1 MEKCPSIKNIA
12 LILDTADE
20 VQRNM
25 IHGIIRES
33 RRGDPWNL
41 MIANPRMSS
50 PSAVF
55 GSGNT
60 PAGIIAKVAT
70 LKTSSWLANT
80 GLPAVLLDPPDS
92 ENEVGAPLHKFP
104 RVLCDSEAV
113 GLKMANCFILNGF
126 KNFAFYG
133 PQDEGNWCKW
143 RRMAFQK
150 EVRRIGASCL
160 LYREAPHPPC
170 GEQKRKSLA
179 EWIFGLPKPIAI
191 FAADDH
197 WGRRLIDVCNLAGV
211 SIPEEVSITGVNN
224 DTLLCNAAFP
234 SLSSIELDAEEAGAA
249 AARLL
254 AKAMSGTLSSS
265 SVVFYGAKAHVFR
278 NSSVSFQ
285 KRDRLVIGALEYIRA
300 NRGLDLRVYDVACY
314 MRVSARCLEKH
325 FAMTLGHT
333 VHDEIQGIRAKAM
346 ADLVKDR
353 RLPLFAIAQTCG
365 FSGTGHLRVAFHKAF
380 GMSPS
385 QYRDL
390 HANPHED
397 VGAGR
402 RRRPLHRSEPAHHSS
417 RH

>member
-160 LYREAPHPPC
+160 LYREAPHPP
-170 GEQKRKSLA
+170 
-179 EWIFGLPKPIAI
+179 
-191 FAADDH
+191 AASRSGNP
-197 WGRRLIDVCNLAGV
+197 W
-211 SIPEEVSITGVNN
+211 
-224 DTLLCNAAFP
+224 P
-234 SLSSIELDAEEAGAA
+234 S
-249 AARLL
+249 
-254 AKAMSGTLSSS
+254 
-265 SVVFYGAKAHVFR
+265 
-278 NSSVSFQ
+278 
-285 KRDRLVIGALEYIRA
+285 
-300 NRGLDLRVYDVACY
+300 
-314 MRVSARCLEKH
+314 
-325 FAMTLGHT
+325 
-333 VHDEIQGIRAKAM
+333 
-346 ADLVKDR
+346 
-353 RLPLFAIAQTCG
+353 G
-365 FSGTGHLRVAFHKAF
+365 FSAFQSRSPFSLRTTIGDGDLSTCATLRASQ
-380 GMSPS
+380 SPK
-385 QYRDL
+385 
-390 HANPHED
+390 
-397 VGAGR
+397 
-402 RRRPLHRSEPAHHSS
+402 RSRSPA
-417 RH
+417 